1 MWSYCTFPYICISL
15 SFTFVLH
22 FSPFLSNS
30 YCVTLCSFCVS
41 VWKLGTPNYRGLSII
56 MYLAAE
62 MYWHTVPPWK
72 KRTPNVNSG
81 ILLFGSISMFPTVTF
96 IPLDLN
102 KYLCLGIKKRKRIN
116 LKWYHYFRKM
126 KGKKN
131 CNCAIICTC
140 TVNSTTKMSVC
151 WLLNFLELPFN
162 HIWLVKKNTHTKG

>member
-1 MWSYCTFPYICISL
+1 MLHLSL
-15 SFTFVLH
+15 HLYVFVFYFVLH
-22 FSPFLSNS
+22 FRPFLSNS

-56 MYLAAE
+56 MYLAAK

-102 KYLCLGIKKRKRIN
+102 KYLCLGTKNEKMRTRIN
-116 LKWYHYFRKM
+116 MKWCHRKIS
-126 KGKKN
+126 
-131 CNCAIICTC
+131 NCAIICTC
-140 TVNSTTKMSVC
+140 AFNSTTENVTSLTFK
-151 WLLNFLELPFN
+151 FPF
-162 HIWLVKKNTHTKG
+162 